1 MTPLNS
7 LHRVSQSLTQ
17 SVSHDVFLSGG
28 SRGTSV
34 SQFVQVVGQI
44 WFLEIVALR
53 FPLHLELLTFFLMQI
68 ATSTGGLG
76 PPSLAFLFHL
86 LNFSCRHF
94 FASI

>member
-53 FPLHLELLTFFLMQI
+53 FPLHLEAAHILSYADCHQHWGARPSFTCL
-68 ATSTGGLG
+68 SV
-76 PPSLAFLFHL
+76 PSLELQL
-86 LNFSCRHF
+86 
-94 FASI
+94 